1 MVGKGLNGFRFN
13 FLLCDR
19 SDVIDSV
26 TAQCTMGRAWSH
38 LPKRLIDGQ
47 APPPP
52 PPPTLRPGPLM
63 LDEKSPPKGSNGKLG
78 SLDELT
84 EAVERRW
91 SGAQARGAV
100 DLVGRR
106 SWLAG

>member
-1 MVGKGLNGFRFN
+1 
-13 FLLCDR
+13 
-19 SDVIDSV
+19 
-26 TAQCTMGRAWSH
+26 
-38 LPKRLIDGQ
+38 
-47 APPPP
+47 
-52 PPPTLRPGPLM
+52 M